1 MIGRSAGAVIALA
14 AACLSIGAL
23 AQTSQPSPFTG
34 GIAGQVVNA
43 SGIPQ
48 MGATVLLLDQVDR
61 VVTRALTD
69 ESGAFLFPSVAPG
82 VYSLKVTLASF
93 LPAVKRNILVQP
105 GMRSLL
111 SVNLAGALSTIEL
124 VYSSSSPTP
133 LMSDQWKWAL
143 RSALSTRP
151 VLRLRPAIDLPS
163 SPLPGEP
170 GAPAFS
176 DTLAIVRVSGGEEGR
191 ITPYGNEPDLGTAFA
206 LATSLYGTN
215 QLQLSGNVGYSAAT
229 GTPAAGFRTSYSRG
243 APGSEPNAHF
253 NLTMRQLFLPA
264 RAGVGLITGQ
274 QGAAPSLRTMEAG
287 FSNRRDLSDNLRLE
301 YGFSIESV
309 SFLNTLNYASPF
321 GRLTYEIEEGESVDV
336 AFSSGAPPPDL
347 VPFEGPNASLQR
359 DLAALSLFP
368 RVSLRNGQA
377 KVQRTTSFEIAYRR
391 TFGSRMFTAAAYQE
405 AVNNLAITMVAP
417 DGAVPPSE
425 LLPDLLAHSAVF
437 NAGDYRAMGYMF
449 SFTQSLLDELNIT
462 LAAGSGNALLPGG
475 HTLDSDHPDG
485 LRKMLHH
492 GQRRWVALVANG
504 RIPATGTR
512 YTASYQWADRRAL
525 TAGHFYLTQSVRPDI
540 GWNVYVRQP
549 VPAMPG
555 FRGRFE
561 ATVDLRNLLAQGYLP
576 FVTLDGRRVLL
587 LHSPRSIRGG
597 VSFIF

>member
-14 AACLSIGAL
+14 ATCLAAGAL
-23 AQTSQPSPFTG
+23 AQSPQPAPFAG

-48 MGATVLLLDQVDR
+48 MGATVLLLDHVDR

-111 SVNLAGALSTIEL
+111 SVNLAGALSTVEL

-143 RSALSTRP
+143 RSALATRP
-151 VLRLRPAIDLPS
+151 VLRLRPAIDLPPP
-163 SPLPGEP
+163 PLSGPTGP
-170 GAPAFS
+170 PAFS
-176 DTLAIVRVSGGEEGR
+176 DTRAIVRVSGGEEGR

-206 LATSLYGTN
+206 LATSLFGTN

-229 GTPAAGFRTSYSRG
+229 GAPAAGFRTSYSRG
-243 APGSEPNAHF
+243 GSGSEPSAHF

-264 RAGVGLITGQ
+264 RAGVGLLTGQ

-287 FSNRRDLSDNLRLE
+287 FSNRQGFSDNLRLE

-321 GRLTYEIEEGESVDV
+321 GRLTYDMEDGESVEV

-368 RVSLRNGQA
+368 RVSLRNGRP
-377 KVQRTTSFEIAYRR
+377 KVQRTTSLEIAYRR
-391 TFGSRMFTAAAYQE
+391 TFGSRTFTAAAFQE

-425 LLPDLLAHSAVF
+425 MLPDLLSNSAVF

-449 SFTQSLLDELNIT
+449 SLTQALLDELNLT

-475 HTLDSDHPDG
+475 YTLDSGHPDG

-504 RIPATGTR
+504 KIPATGTR
-512 YTASYQWADRRAL
+512 YTTSYQWADRRAL

-549 VPAMPG
+549 VPGMPG